1 MLADVI
7 PVAGL
12 ARAQMNRSTIER
24 EEISREVAA
33 LLKHPAMRKAPK
45 LSAFLGYVVRESLE
59 GRGHRLKA
67 YAIATQALGRAADFD
82 PVTDAIV
89 RVEAR
94 RLRGVLAA
102 IYAEPGC
109 ARPLRIELP
118 RGHYEPVFRRVD
130 AEPPAAPAGS
140 FAHASPS
147 DALHESE
154 QRYLALVR
162 ASAVIEWRAA
172 PDGQITHSYGWTER
186 TGQEPELFTGRGW
199 LDALHPD
206 DRARTVGVW
215 AAARRA
221 REPLEIAYRVRHQDG
236 SYRWML
242 ARGVPVE
249 HENGTIREWV
259 GTIVDAPEQAGG
271 VPHVLDGLA
280 TARRLGTIYEILRV
294 AQGEATRTSARR
306 EAERR
311 RLADGL
317 RRHGLFLGDPP
328 HARR

>member
-1 MLADVI
+1 
-7 PVAGL
+7 
-12 ARAQMNRSTIER
+12 MNRSLIER
-24 EEISREVAA
+24 EEISGEVAA
-33 LLKHPAMRKAPK
+33 ILQHPAMRKAPK
-45 LSAFLGYVVRESLE
+45 LSAFLGYIVRESLE

-67 YAIATQALGRAADFD
+67 YAIATQALGRAPDFD

-109 ARPLRIELP
+109 ARSIRIELP
-118 RGHYEPVFRRVD
+118 RGHYEPVFRRL
-130 AEPPAAPAGS
+130 ATEPPAAPVGV
-140 FAHASPS
+140 PS
-147 DALHESE
+147 LTGPSSALHASE

-186 TGQEPELFTGRGW
+186 TGQEPEVFTGRGW

-206 DRARTVGVW
+206 DRARTAGVW

-221 REPLEIAYRVRHQDG
+221 RELLEIAYRVRHLDG

-242 ARGVPVE
+242 SRGVPVE
-249 HENGTIREWV
+249 HEDGSIREWV
-259 GTIVDAPEQAGG
+259 GTIVDAPEQADA
-271 VPHVLDGLA
+271 VPYVLDGLA
-280 TARRLGTIYEILRV
+280 TARRLGTIYEILRA
-294 AQGEATRTSARR
+294 AQGEAGRAVTRCET
-306 EAERR
+306 ERR

-317 RRHGLFLGDPP
+317 RRHGLFLGEPP
-328 HARR
+328 GERR